1 MDISQLRGAKMLVT
15 LNRNNFEVKSVEP
28 TENDKEEL
36 ILRGLAKMLAKSF
49 LNDREKMG
57 KQVSSV

>member
-1 MDISQLRGAKMLVT
+1 MIIT
-15 LNRNNFEVKSVEP
+15 LDKNFDVKNVEP

-49 LNDREKMG
+49 LNDREKNE
-57 KQVSSV
+57 KEKRA

>member
-1 MDISQLRGAKMLVT
+1 MKGAKMLIT
-15 LNRNNFEVKSVEP
+15 LNKNNFEVKSVEP

-49 LNDREKMG
+49 LNDREKMQ
-57 KQVSSV
+57 KEKRA

>member
-1 MDISQLRGAKMLVT
+1 MLIT
-15 LNRNNFEVKSVEP
+15 LDKNNFEVKSVEP

-49 LNDREKMG
+49 LNDREKME
-57 KQVSSV
+57 KQVSSVWEI